1 MHTVKLYAIS
11 IAILIAILAQNRR
24 VQFWARIAM
33 IAIPGHNEQLRA
45 PLASLEQSG
54 TSIERGSILAQC
66 IA

>member
-11 IAILIAILAQNRR
+11 IAIL
-24 VQFWARIAM
+24 